1 METFGF
7 YLSDFRIEMNWKDG
21 SKRLQGSELG

>member
-7 YLSDFRIEMNWKDG
+7 SLLDFRIEINWKDG
-21 SKRLQGSELG
+21 LKRLQGSELG